1 MVGPGERGGAG
12 SRHLWRLVSEPHCEI
27 AVPISGH
34 SRVGDGTAVC
44 GNLEAN
50 GADYVIIDDGQI
62 ADAVRGLI
70 PNGVDAVQRQL
81 FSIL

>member
-1 MVGPGERGGAG
+1 MRKPTGGRGA
-12 SRHLWRLVSEPHCEI
+12 RFWAAALSEPHCEI

-50 GADYVIIDDGQI
+50 GADYVVIDDGQI